1 MHSHEIDNGRHNHD
15 FLGANHGRNARRVGI
30 AIGLSFF
37 VMIAEIVAGQM
48 LGSMA
53 LLADGL
59 HMATHVGA
67 FAIAAAAYSYA
78 RKYRAH
84 PRFTFGTGK
93 LGDLAA
99 FGSAIVL
106 ALMAVLIAWE
116 SAERFSSPEPVRYDE
131 AILIAVIGLAVNIGT
146 AILLHGGDS
155 GHHHHHHGADG
166 HQHDHNHRAAYLHV
180 LADAL
185 TSVLAI
191 AGLVAAKYAGWIW
204 MDPAMGIV
212 GAVVIG
218 RWSIQL
224 MKDSGAVL
232 LDAAADPALPGAI
245 RKRVETET
253 DRVADLHVWRVGPG
267 HTAAILSLVSADPKE
282 PGEYKARLSDLGELC
297 HVTVE
302 VREAA

>member
-1 MHSHEIDNGRHNHD
+1 MHSHEIDTERHNHD

-37 VMIAEIVAGQM
+37 IMIAEIVAGQI

-53 LLADGL
+53 LLADGM

-67 FAIAAAAYSYA
+67 FAIAAAAYSFA
-78 RKYRAH
+78 RKYRTH

-99 FGSAIVL
+99 FGSAVVL
-106 ALMAVLIAWE
+106 AFMAVLIAWE
-116 SAERFSSPEPVRYDE
+116 SAGRFSSPDPVRYDE
-131 AILIAVIGLAVNIGT
+131 AIIIAVIGLAANIVT
-146 AILLHGGDS
+146 AILLQGEGS
-155 GHHHHHHGADG
+155 GHHHHHGAEG
-166 HQHDHNHRAAYLHV
+166 HHHDHNHRAAFLHV
-180 LADAL
+180 VADAL

-191 AGLVAAKYAGWIW
+191 AGLAAAKYAGWIW

-212 GAVVIG
+212 GAVIIG

-224 MKDSGAVL
+224 MRDSGAVL
-232 LDAAADPALPGAI
+232 LDAAVGPALPAAI
-245 RKRVETET
+245 RERVETEV
-253 DRVADLHVWRVGPG
+253 DRVADIHVWRVGPG
-267 HTAAILSLVSADPKE
+267 HTAAILSLVSADPKK